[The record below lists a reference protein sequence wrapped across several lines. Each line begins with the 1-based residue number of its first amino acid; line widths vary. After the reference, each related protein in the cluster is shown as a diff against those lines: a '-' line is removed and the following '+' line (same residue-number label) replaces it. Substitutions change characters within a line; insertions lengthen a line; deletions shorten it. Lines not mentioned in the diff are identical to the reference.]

1 VSANPHNL
9 DALGYHPGAVLTI
22 RVQDVPGCWASL
34 APWCDECKAQAVK
47 AIMAATIT
55 TPVCVVQAMERN

>member
-1 VSANPHNL
+1 MA
-9 DALGYHPGAVLTI
+9 I